1 MDSVTNLNH
10 KRGPALESSL
20 PADRTAKTSTR
31 PASLPYRL
39 IGLLLLAALIGSIWA
54 ALKWQ
59 EAAQQAELDR
69 RAPVIFDLKA
79 DYCELSEGGRYMRIN
94 AAGAEAGD
102 FFDTATG
109 AKITVPLP
117 PEVAARMNDGLWLR
131 DETWIITEWPRAVF
145 DNTPPLPTQ
154 GWLIDVARR
163 TVTDLAT
170 LDPTS
175 RSELLALAYKQI
187 RTHLVRRGP
196 GLVSPN
202 GLYFASGL
210 AISHW
215 QGDVKLGPRLNEY
228 TGEGLPLGCSF
239 GWRPDSGGYYFIEM
253 AQDGPWPQPGPIRLM
268 LVEPQ

>member
-1 MDSVTNLNH
+1 MDSVTNVNQ
-10 KRGPALESSL
+10 KINSTLESTM
-20 PADRTAKTSTR
+20 PADRPAKTSTR
-31 PASLPYRL
+31 PGSLPHRL
-39 IGLLLLAALIGSIWA
+39 IGLLFLAALIGSIWA
-54 ALKWQ
+54 MLNWQ
-59 EAAQQAELDR
+59 NAARQAELDR
-69 RAPVIFDLKA
+69 RAPVVFDLKA

-94 AAGAEAGD
+94 APGVEPGD

-154 GWLIDVARR
+154 GWLVDVAQG
-163 TVTDLAT
+163 TVTDLTT
-170 LDPTS
+170 LDSAT
-175 RSELLALAYKQI
+175 RSEFLALAYEQI

-210 AISHW
+210 AISQW
-215 QGDVKLGPRLNEY
+215 QGDVELGPRLNEY
-228 TGEGLPLGCSF
+228 TGEGLPLGCLF
-239 GWRPDSGGYYFIEM
+239 GWRPDSSGYYFIEM
-253 AQDGPWPQPGPIRLM
+253 TQNGHWPEPGPIRLM